1 MADPFAT
8 ALGVFFAAPG
18 SVAADWVPPEG
29 DTKPIRV
36 VLEQGVEKLETGQAV
51 FNADRTIARIQR
63 ADVADPS
70 GGSIRII
77 GGDTFEVV
85 GEPALDI
92 ERVEWSCE
100 LVAI

>member
-18 SVAADWVPPEG
+18 SVAAEWLSPDGE
-29 DTKPIRV
+29 TKSIRV
-36 VLEQGVEKLETGQAV
+36 VLERGVEKLETGQAV

-63 ADVADPS
+63 VDVADPS
-70 GGSIRII
+70 GGSIRIAD
-77 GGDTFEVV
+77 GGTFEID
-85 GEPALDI
+85 GEPTLDI